1 MDIPA
6 TSCGFR
12 VGGPEAR
19 PKRGPSD
26 DVNMLSQP

>member
-1 MDIPA
+1 MD
-6 TSCGFR
+6 SGGFR

-26 DVNMLSQP
+26 DVIMISQP